1 MKAFLVNV
9 LNKKQTNKFITKRG
23 ISLWLKNNYVMLCC
37 RYVNKFTSIKDAKDC

>member
-23 ISLWLKNNYVMLCC
+23 ISLWLKKQLCYVVLQVCQQV
-37 RYVNKFTSIKDAKDC
+37 Y